1 MHDRF
6 YGKEKTRKCRIVWWP
21 EARAH
26 TWRSYRRPGASTV
39 AGTQTSSSADLAL
52 RLLEETMDQVVG
64 SILKIP
70 TAPNSG
76 ESAVRRWRRE
86 HAVREAEIADR
97 DRPPNC
103 IISLR

>member
-1 MHDRF
+1 
-6 YGKEKTRKCRIVWWP
+6 
-21 EARAH
+21 
-26 TWRSYRRPGASTV
+26 
-39 AGTQTSSSADLAL
+39 
-52 RLLEETMDQVVG
+52 MDQVVG